1 MILIKI
7 EKNLGTHLI
16 SDVKFNYFQVYLKN
30 SASSSNALQS
40 IPVGLNTRYLC
51 EQLWLEI

>member
-40 IPVGLNTRYLC
+40 VPVGLNTRYLC